1 MKHGGGTEF
10 DVVLGALGAAGAGGP
25 DLDAVG
31 TKRLVASTATEVSG
45 FLRMLVAEA
54 SLVGRGALLMLGV
67 LGKVEPATTAETDI
81 VFILSCASGANLHRI
96 LNVIMPEN
104 AAERR
109 VRTVGFKYE

>member
-1 MKHGGGTEF
+1 VKDCGGSEF
-10 DVVLGALGAAGAGGP
+10 DVVFGALGAAGTCGP
-25 DLDAVG
+25 NLDAIG
-31 TKRLVASTATEVSG
+31 AERFVAAATTEVCG
-45 FLRMLVAEA
+45 FLRVLVAEA
-54 SLVGRGALLMLGV
+54 SLVGSGALLMFGV
-67 LGKVEPATTAETDI
+67 LGKVEPTTTAEPDI

>member
-1 MKHGGGTEF
+1 M
-10 DVVLGALGAAGAGGP
+10 LCALGAAGTCGA
-25 DLDAVG
+25 DLDTVG
-31 TKRLVASTATEVSG
+31 AKWLVASAATEIGG
-45 FLRMLVAEA
+45 FLRVLIAVA
-54 SLVGRGALLMLGV
+54 SLVRRRALLMLGV

-81 VFILSCASGANLHRI
+81 VFILSRASGAYLHRI